1 MKDED
6 LTEVEAEEKQFEQD
20 KKDGFYQSDANPESQ
35 ADSNR
40 KSGLAYGAVITLV
53 GAILV
58 FLAIG
63 WAFDRYFQ
71 TAPWALS
78 SELFLAQLSAFTNLF
93 AFHPNCSLKINAI
106 FVRHSER
113 FFIIPNTSLQNY

>member
-6 LTEVEAEEKQFEQD
+6 LNEVEAEEKQFEQD
-20 KKDGFYQSDANPESQ
+20 KKEGFYQSDANPESQ

-71 TAPWALS
+71 TAPWGIVVGIIFGAIVGFYQFIRIS
-78 SELFLAQLSAFTNLF
+78 SKL
-93 AFHPNCSLKINAI
+93 
-106 FVRHSER
+106 
-113 FFIIPNTSLQNY
+113 